1 MQALIPPG
9 KNKDAHACSVRSV
22 IGEEL
27 AQAAGMELFMHPR
40 TDVVGASAERLKI
53 VAIGASAG
61 GINILLKLLTALS
74 PETNCC
80 LLIVLHLGSN
90 SKSVLPDILRRG
102 GRWKVQQASSG
113 DEIEAGV
120 AYIAPPDFHLVL
132 AGKKL
137 QLKSTAAVDMHRP
150 SVDVLFKSVADE
162 CGALGLGVLLSG
174 SGRDG
179 SVGLK
184 LMKLAGGQTI
194 VQDPADALFPWMP
207 THGIE
212 TGCADFV
219 IPSDSIAR
227 KISSLCAR
235 A

>member
-1 MQALIPPG
+1 
-9 KNKDAHACSVRSV
+9 
-22 IGEEL
+22 
-27 AQAAGMELFMHPR
+27 MELFMHPR
-40 TDVVGASAERLKI
+40 TEVVGASAEPLKI

-61 GINILLKLLTALS
+61 GINILLKLLSALS
-74 PETNCC
+74 PATNCC
-80 LLIVLHLGSN
+80 LLIVLHLGTRAT
-90 SKSVLPDILRRG
+90 SVLPDILRRG
-102 GRWKVQQASSG
+102 GRWKVRQACSE
-113 DEIEAGV
+113 DEVEAGM
-120 AYIAPPDFHLVL
+120 AYIAPPNFHLVIS
-132 AGKKL
+132 GKRL
-137 QLKSTAAVDMHRP
+137 HLRDTAAVDTHRP

-162 CGALGLGVLLSG
+162 CGAMGICVLLSG

-179 SVGLK
+179 SEGLK
-184 LMKLAGGQTI
+184 LIKLAGGQTI

-227 KISSLCAR
+227 KISALCAR

>member
-1 MQALIPPG
+1 MEVLM
-9 KNKDAHACSVRSV
+9 HRR
-22 IGEEL
+22 EEL
-27 AQAAGMELFMHPR
+27 
-40 TDVVGASAERLKI
+40 VGASADPLKI

-74 PETNCC
+74 PSTNCC
-80 LLIVLHLGSN
+80 LLIVLHLGSK

-102 GRWKVQQASSG
+102 GRWRVQQATP
-113 DEIEAGV
+113 ETEVRAGV
-120 AYIAPPDFHLVL
+120 AYIAPPDFHLVVS
-132 AGKKL
+132 GNKL
-137 QLKSTAAVDMHRP
+137 QLRATAAVDMHRP
-150 SVDVLFKSVADE
+150 SVDVLFESVAYE
-162 CGALGLGVLLSG
+162 CGAMGIGVLLSG

-179 SVGLK
+179 SAGLK
-184 LMKLAGGQTI
+184 LMKLAGAQTI

-219 IPSDSIAR
+219 IPSDAIAR